1 MKEYVVKTN
10 NLTKTYGNIYALN
23 QVTINVEKGAIYG
36 LVGDNGA
43 GKSTLLKLLVGHSIK
58 TSGELYLFHSHNE
71 KELERERKRL
81 GALVEHTGFYPELT
95 VMQMLEYYRI
105 QRGIPGKSK
114 VNEIINTVKLDEKRN
129 SKCKTLSLGQKQR
142 LGLAIALIGEPELLI
157 LDEPIN
163 GLDPSGILEIR
174 NLLLKLNHE
183 KNMTILLSS
192 HILSELEHLATSYGF
207 LSKGR
212 LVEEIS
218 ATSLQEKCSDS
229 IEYKVSDPATFIAL
243 LDKYYKADVCKLL
256 ANNSIR
262 IYNPKQL
269 TEAYSK
275 LAGDN
280 NIYILGLTT
289 IKSSLEDYY
298 MNLKNGGNK

>member
-23 QVTINVEKGAIYG
+23 QVNINVEKGTIYG

-43 GKSTLLKLLVGHSIK
+43 GKSTLLKLLVGQSIK
-58 TSGELYLFHSHNE
+58 TSGELYLFHSHTE
-71 KELERERKRL
+71 KDLERERKRL

-105 QRGIPGKSK
+105 QRGIPGKAK
-114 VNEIINTVKLDEKRN
+114 VNEIINTVKLEEKRN
-129 SKCKTLSLGQKQR
+129 SKCKNLSLGQKQR

-174 NLLLKLNHE
+174 NLLLKLNRE

-212 LVEEIS
+212 LIEEIS
-218 ATSLQEKCSDS
+218 ATALQEKCSDS
-229 IEYKVSDPATFIAL
+229 IEYKVSDPASFIAL
-243 LDKYYKADVCKLL
+243 LDKYYKNDVCKLL
-256 ANNSIR
+256 ADNSIR

-269 TEAYSK
+269 TEVYSK

-280 NIYILGLTT
+280 NIYVLGLTT
-289 IKSSLEDYY
+289 IKTSLEDYY